1 MMGVDWGDWAHRQ
14 PAGHRSNIIVF
25 IVISHLDHRHLSFSR
40 WCFGVE
46 AKAGWYMQQRL
57 VEAELTKFRFS
68 LDWLFNGNPKLMM
81 PVKILVSLNDWTDDD
96 RIVGKEES
104 ACLQCF
110 PHFKKL
116 THVPPCPMCLYV
128 FFERGQK
135 SGEFKNSIYKIFCW
149 HIWVTRRVPVFR
161 KCHRNK

>member
-1 MMGVDWGDWAHRQ
+1 
-14 PAGHRSNIIVF
+14 
-25 IVISHLDHRHLSFSR
+25 
-40 WCFGVE
+40 
-46 AKAGWYMQQRL
+46 MQQRL

-68 LDWLFNGNPKLMM
+68 LDWLFNGNSKLMM
-81 PVKILVSLNDWTDDD
+81 PVKILVSLNELTDDD
-96 RIVGKEES
+96 GIVGKEES

-135 SGEFKNSIYKIFCW
+135 RGEFKNSIYKIFC
-149 HIWVTRRVPVFR
+149 
-161 KCHRNK
+161 